1 MIIFPF
7 ILAKPGH
14 PMGYFCWGNKK
25 SLQMNN
31 YSDDEVHK
39 MLHDFKNRHYTAQSM
54 TLVVQSQETIEAL
67 GIYLMKF

>member
-1 MIIFPF
+1 
-7 ILAKPGH
+7 
-14 PMGYFCWGNKK
+14 MGYFCWGNKK

-54 TLVVQSQETIEAL
+54 TLVVQSQETIETL
-67 GIYLMKF
+67 GISSYMLYDKCYLYINILF